1 MESPAIPG
9 RFSFLIAKRLDEI
22 ADLPT
27 VPHTMQRVLS
37 EIQEVSSSAKSLQK
51 IIEQDPVITAKILKM
66 ANSVYYSP
74 ITEISSV
81 GRAIVTMGFMKIRD
95 LVISI
100 SLTGMF
106 CEDLGYPE
114 FQAKDLWLHAIGVGV
129 GAQLIAKK
137 VPGLDPDDMFTA
149 GMLHDLGRL
158 VYCLY
163 FYTELG
169 EVLEEVKTSGVSL
182 NQAEENLGLTHAE
195 IGAYLAKRW
204 KLSDLLIAVIRH
216 HHHPDNAGDYAQA
229 AAVVN
234 LADSLAKHL
243 QIGWSGLGETPRIK
257 IPRVLG
263 FDVETAKEV
272 AQQLR
277 DEKEKI
283 IESWGE
289 IIS

>member
-1 MESPAIPG
+1 MSIA
-9 RFSFLIAKRLDEI
+9 IAKRLDEI
-22 ADLPT
+22 EDLPT
-27 VPHTMQRVLS
+27 VPHTMQRVLC
-37 EIQEVSSSAKSLQK
+37 EIQEVSSSAQSLQK

-81 GRAIVTMGFMKIRD
+81 GRAVVTMGFMKIRD
-95 LVISI
+95 LVISV

-114 FQAKDLWLHAIGVGV
+114 FQAKELWLHAIGVGI

-137 VPGLDPDDMFTA
+137 IPGLDPDDMFTA

-158 VYCLY
+158 VYCLH
-163 FYTELG
+163 FYTALG
-169 EVLEEVKTSGVSL
+169 EALELVKTTGVSL
-182 NQAEENLGLTHAE
+182 NQAEEELGVTHAD

-216 HHHPDNAGDYAQA
+216 HHHPHNAGEYAQA

-234 LADSLAKHL
+234 LADSLAKYL
-243 QIGWSGLGETPRIK
+243 QIGWIGLGEKPGIK
-257 IPRVLG
+257 IPKSLGLDAEAVKEIVL
-263 FDVETAKEV
+263 
-272 AQQLR
+272 QLKN
-277 DEKEKI
+277 EKEKI
-283 IESWGE
+283 IASWGE

>member
-1 MESPAIPG
+1 MSTT
-9 RFSFLIAKRLDEI
+9 IAKRLDQIE
-22 ADLPT
+22 DLPT

-37 EIQEVSSSAKSLQK
+37 EIQEVSSSAQSLQK
-51 IIEQDPVITAKILKM
+51 IIEQDPVITAKILQM
-66 ANSVYYSP
+66 ANSAYYSP
-74 ITEISSV
+74 KTEISSV
-81 GRAIVTMGFMKIRD
+81 ARAIVTMGFMKIRD
-95 LVISI
+95 LVISV

-106 CEDLGYPE
+106 CEDLGYQE
-114 FQAKDLWLHAIGVGV
+114 FQSKDLWLHAIGVGI

-169 EVLEEVKTSGVSL
+169 EALDEAKTAGVSL

-195 IGAYLAKRW
+195 IGAYLAQRW
-204 KLSDLLIAVIRH
+204 KLSDLLVAVIRY
-216 HHHPDNAGDYAQA
+216 HHHPQDAGDYAQA
-229 AAVVN
+229 AAVVT
-234 LADSLAKHL
+234 LADSLAKYL
-243 QIGWSGLGETPRIK
+243 QIGWSGLGEKPGIK
-257 IPRVLG
+257 IPKSLG
-263 FDVETAKEV
+263 LDVETVKAI
-272 AQQLR
+272 AQQLK
-277 DEKEKI
+277 DEKDKI

>member
-1 MESPAIPG
+1 MSIT
-9 RFSFLIAKRLDEI
+9 IAKRLDQI
-22 ADLPT
+22 GDLPT

-37 EIQEVSSSAKSLQK
+37 EIQEVSSSAQSLQK
-51 IIEQDPVITAKILKM
+51 VIEQDPVITAKILQM
-66 ANSVYYSP
+66 SNSVYYSP
-74 ITEISSV
+74 KTEISSV
-81 GRAIVTMGFMKIRD
+81 ARAIVTMGFKRIRD

-114 FQAKDLWLHAIGVGV
+114 FQSKELWLHAIGVGV

-137 VPGLDPDDMFTA
+137 VPGLDPDDLFTA

-158 VYCLY
+158 VYCLH

-169 EVLEEVKTSGVSL
+169 EALEEVKTAGVSL

-204 KLSDLLIAVIRH
+204 KLSELLVSVIRY
-216 HHHPDNAGDYAQA
+216 HHHPNDAGEYAQA
-229 AAVVN
+229 AAAVN
-234 LADSLAKHL
+234 LADSLAKYL
-243 QIGWSGLGETPRIK
+243 QIGWSGMGEKPGVK
-257 IPRVLG
+257 IPKALG
-263 FDVETAKEV
+263 LDVETVKV
-272 AQQLR
+272 LAQQLK

-283 IESWGE
+283 IESWGD